1 MAQTKKSAIKAVPRK
16 KKVGFSTA
24 PTVPGTGG
32 VTGLTNIAYSI
43 NEEQQRIAKSKA
55 ALFGRITY
63 GSGPTADFV
72 STYPASSLTPQSLSS
87 IYQQCK
93 VSGYMQLK
101 ADLDE
106 QVMSRDMHL
115 ASVDR
120 ARRVGTTSRQF
131 RTRPANATSNAVI
144 IKNYVQSVVEGI
156 DRFSDSCY
164 ELLSALHA
172 GFSLAELV
180 WKTKTVRFAVEKD
193 KTAKI
198 KVPVPIQIDW
208 VNNRHVQFDVNKDIP
223 LINQGNGYIK
233 LEDAPHKFIYHVVSG
248 DGQARMRGYMWQV
261 AWGVLWKNPA
271 LARWA
276 VCLDLFGVPS
286 IWIKNAKDIFENPE
300 RKAEYLAFA
309 QELGQGRVGIT
320 TDDLEVEIKDSPTG
334 LDARGM
340 HAALIGLVNSEMSK
354 VVLGSTLTT
363 ELSQTG
369 SYNAAAEHAMVKESF
384 IRQDAV
390 NLGNTLRTY
399 LFKPIL
405 ERACYLYDEEGNII
419 DEDPE
424 GLAAILG
431 IDAEEVLSLCPYA
444 LWKVERDQTP
454 ADRIAVYD
462 KMVNQLGMAVDQ
474 EQVYE
479 EFGIDP
485 PKEGGTAI
493 PGATLAGAASI
504 LQDKNG
510 EKSQKSSV
518 DLTATAQGAV
528 VKVNEA
534 RHILGLPSAFGADGD
549 LAINA
554 FMNKTGGIPVAETE
568 NKENS
573 Q

>member
-1 MAQTKKSAIKAVPRK
+1 MAQTKKSAIKAVPKK

-32 VTGLTNIAYSI
+32 VAGLTNIAYSI

-180 WKTKTVRFAVEKD
+180 WKTKSVRFAIEKD
-193 KTAKI
+193 KIAKI
-198 KVPVPIQIDW
+198 KVPVPVQIDW

-233 LEDAPHKFIYHVVSG
+233 LEDAP
-248 DGQARMRGYMWQV
+248 Q
-261 AWGVLWKNPA
+261 
-271 LARWA
+271 
-276 VCLDLFGVPS
+276 
-286 IWIKNAKDIFENPE
+286 
-300 RKAEYLAFA
+300 
-309 QELGQGRVGIT
+309 
-320 TDDLEVEIKDSPTG
+320 LE
-334 LDARGM
+334 
-340 HAALIGLVNSEMSK
+340 
-354 VVLGSTLTT
+354 
-363 ELSQTG
+363 
-369 SYNAAAEHAMVKESF
+369 
-384 IRQDAV
+384 
-390 NLGNTLRTY
+390 
-399 LFKPIL
+399 
-405 ERACYLYDEEGNII
+405 
-419 DEDPE
+419 
-424 GLAAILG
+424 
-431 IDAEEVLSLCPYA
+431 
-444 LWKVERDQTP
+444 
-454 ADRIAVYD
+454 
-462 KMVNQLGMAVDQ
+462 
-474 EQVYE
+474 
-479 EFGIDP
+479 
-485 PKEGGTAI
+485 
-493 PGATLAGAASI
+493 
-504 LQDKNG
+504 
-510 EKSQKSSV
+510 
-518 DLTATAQGAV
+518 
-528 VKVNEA
+528 
-534 RHILGLPSAFGADGD
+534 
-549 LAINA
+549 
-554 FMNKTGGIPVAETE
+554 MN
-568 NKENS
+568 
-573 Q
+573 